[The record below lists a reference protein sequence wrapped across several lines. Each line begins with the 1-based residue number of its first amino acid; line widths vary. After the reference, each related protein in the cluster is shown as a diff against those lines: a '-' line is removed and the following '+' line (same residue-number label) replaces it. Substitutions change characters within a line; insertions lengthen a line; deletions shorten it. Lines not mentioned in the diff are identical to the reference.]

1 MSIAAITFWGCRSRK
16 TCNTPQM
23 LAFLASL
30 GLLGVAWAG
39 LRGGFAGSVP
49 GLRRTGLD
57 PNAVGLAAVAIAAAI
72 WFFGWAFGIAFVL
85 AVMLHEYGHVAAFR
99 VCGHRDATFRLLPL
113 VGGQAISSRLP
124 STHLEEVFISL
135 MGPAIGLAPML
146 VLITGSDLIWDTA
159 PRLAYAMQILAM
171 VIAGLNAFNL
181 MPFWPLDGGKIL
193 RILVYTYLPGAAM
206 GVTLALSALAGA
218 LAILTQSYFL
228 FIFVLLGL
236 SSLMQSGDLIRLQ
249 RPMTR
254 PRGLLALGAY
264 LATTAAYAMVALP
277 LLAML
282 HLG

>member
-39 LRGGFAGSVP
+39 LRGGFAGSGP

-85 AVMLHEYGHVAAFR
+85 AVMLHEYGHVAAFPGR
-99 VCGHRDATFRLLPL
+99 GDRDATFRLLPL

-181 MPFWPLDGGKIL
+181 MPFWPLDGGKL
-193 RILVYTYLPGAAM
+193 TQRLVYTFAPDLTRQVSIAM
-206 GVTLALSALAGA
+206 TVLAVALC
-218 LAILTQSYFL
+218 LFTQSWFL
-228 FIFVLLGL
+228 LFFVMMGWQGLIQSETLL
-236 SSLMQSGDLIRLQ
+236 RVQ
-249 RPMTR
+249 RPLSR
-254 PRGLLALGAY
+254 NRGLLALGAY
-264 LATTAAYAMVALP
+264 LATAAAFLVGGHP
-277 LLAML
+277 ML
-282 HLG
+282 MGFF